1 MKAKKGGAH
10 WREQTRMAS
19 SRRAAW
25 ARSSSSSRVAELADE
40 GLCGVGLVLLTDA
53 AQHQHP
59 CVEKV
64 SPCSRD
70 A

>member
-19 SRRAAW
+19 SR
-25 ARSSSSSRVAELADE
+25 SSSSRVAELADE

-64 SPCSRD
+64 NPCSRD